1 MPSWGIHLVTSYAV
15 ANRIKI
21 KDKNTFII
29 GNFLPDAE
37 RYVINDFSIYV
48 PYNKSHFAKIIKING
63 VEEKLPDYNEFINKY
78 RENLDNPIILG
89 YLTHLLTDY
98 YWNHL
103 TFSKYTASN
112 EYGEVTGVYINETN
126 FLKGDK
132 ELRRI
137 LKQDDFANFDK
148 EIIQTQKYE
157 LPVFTQNCM
166 ENLKLLE
173 ETQYNSNDILKIENY
188 LKDMVNKK
196 CKARDCKYKMFTK
209 EKLNEYYI
217 QSIEFIVNILN
228 NL

>member
-1 MPSWGIHLVTSYAV
+1 MPSWGIHLATSYAV

-37 RYVINDFSIYV
+37 RYVIKDFSIYV
-48 PYNKSHFAKIIKING
+48 PYDKSHFAKIVKING
-63 VEEKLPDYNEFINKY
+63 VEDELPDYNEFINKY
-78 RENLDNPIILG
+78 RRNLDNPIILG

-112 EYGEVTGVYINETN
+112 EHGDVTGVYINEID
-126 FLKGDK
+126 FLKGDR

-137 LKQDDFANFDK
+137 LKQNDFANFDK

-157 LPVFTQNCM
+157 LPVFSKNCM
-166 ENLKLLE
+166 KSLKSLE
-173 ETQYNSNDILKIENY
+173 ETRYSSNDILKIENY
-188 LKDMVNKK
+188 LKDMLSIKHKEKNYE
-196 CKARDCKYKMFTK
+196 YKMFTK
-209 EKLNEYYI
+209 EKLNEYYN

>member
-1 MPSWGIHLVTSYAV
+1 MPSWGIHLATSYAV
-15 ANRIKI
+15 ANKIKI
-21 KDKNTFII
+21 KDKNTFIL

-63 VEEKLPDYNEFINKY
+63 AEEKLPDYNEFINKY
-78 RENLDNPIILG
+78 RKNLDNPIILG

-98 YWNHL
+98 YWNYL

-112 EYGEVTGVYINETN
+112 EHGNVTGVYINESN

-137 LKQDDFANFDK
+137 LKQADFANFDK
-148 EIIQTQKYE
+148 EIIQTQKYK
-157 LPVFTQNCM
+157 LPIFTQNCM

-173 ETQYNSNDILKIENY
+173 ETRYNSNDILKIENY
-188 LKDMVNKK
+188 LKDMVKTKSKEKN
-196 CKARDCKYKMFTK
+196 CEYKMFTK

-217 QSIEFIVNILN
+217 QSVEFIVNILN